1 MTSCGAHSGSPIRSS
16 SGRFRSL
23 MFDDDGD
30 DDEVSEHLLL
40 SAYELSQVLPD
51 VQLPFAGKNK

>member
-1 MTSCGAHSGSPIRSS
+1 
-16 SGRFRSL
+16 